1 MNNKCYRI
9 LLSGRAPEISINRN
23 GVHRNLRRK
32 TFLITL
38 LFNRERKLCVALPT
52 HLFATFPNQ
61 CVPTKQQLN
70 KIRCRLEN
78 KVSTEK
84 NVFIQNEIMNDNE

>member
-23 GVHRNLRRK
+23 VVHRNLRRK

-38 LFNRERKLCVALPT
+38 LFNRERKLCVALPSLPICYFSKPMRAHET
-52 HLFATFPNQ
+52 TTQ
-61 CVPTKQQLN
+61 
-70 KIRCRLEN
+70 
-78 KVSTEK
+78 
-84 NVFIQNEIMNDNE
+84 